1 MENFFNSFKYSPN
14 QPLIFNSV
22 LFFILFTVFYLLY
35 IAVFNKIKARNIL
48 LLIFSFYFYYK
59 VSGPAV
65 ILLLIMASSDYFIG
79 LGIFKA
85 KKQAI
90 KGWLLLLSLII
101 NLGCLCYFKYTN
113 FFLQTW
119 LGITQPSQ
127 LPLVLN
133 ILLPIGISFYVF
145 KTLSYVLDVYRDVIE
160 YPERNYFSYLLYVS
174 FFPNILAGPISKAR
188 DLLPQINKKLFIT
201 NEFIG
206 KGFFLIMCGAF
217 KKVFIADFLAA
228 NFVDRVFQSPNLFS
242 GFENLMA
249 SYGATIQI
257 YADFSGYTDIVIG
270 IAFLLG
276 FSIDANFNK
285 PFLAK
290 NITDFWR
297 RWHMTLS
304 KWLNEYLYTPLSF
317 SFRKLRRI
325 GIIFSLLITFF
336 LSGFWH
342 GPSWTYIL
350 WGLSHG
356 IAMSYDILSDGFR
369 DKIKKVM
376 NIKVYNF
383 ISIFIT
389 FHFLSFSII
398 LFKSADLTTAR
409 VVYSKIF
416 NNLDFSLAKDWVR
429 LYSMPFM
436 VMVLAYILHYLPMSW
451 NNYLTSRYT
460 KLNWVFKTMIFVFA
474 ILFIYQAYSSE
485 AMPFVY
491 LEF

>member
-1 MENFFNSFKYSPN
+1 MENLFSSLKYLPN

-22 LFFILFTVFYLLY
+22 LFFLLFTVFYLIY
-35 IAVFNKIKARNIL
+35 ITVFNKIKARNIL

-59 VSGPAV
+59 VSGLAV
-65 ILLLIMASSDYFIG
+65 ILLLLMGSSDYFIG
-79 LGIFKA
+79 LGIFKS
-85 KKQAI
+85 KKQSSKA
-90 KGWLLLLSLII
+90 WLLLLSLIV
-101 NLGCLCYFKYTN
+101 NLGSLFYFKYTN
-113 FFLQTW
+113 FFLNTW
-119 LGITQPSQ
+119 LDITQPTQ
-127 LPLVLN
+127 APLVLN

-145 KTLSYVLDVYRDVIE
+145 KSLSYILDVYREVIE
-160 YPERNYFSYLLYVS
+160 EPERNYFNYLLYVA

-188 DLLPQINKKLFIT
+188 DLLPQINQKLFIT

-217 KKVFIADFLAA
+217 KKVVIADFLAV
-228 NFVDRVFQSPNLFS
+228 NFVDRVFQSPHLFS

-276 FSIDANFNK
+276 FVVDPNFNK
-285 PFLAK
+285 PFMAK
-290 NITDFWR
+290 NVTDFWR
-297 RWHMTLS
+297 RWHITLS

-325 GIIFSLLITFF
+325 GIILSLIITFF
-336 LSGFWH
+336 ISGFWH
-342 GPSWTYIL
+342 GPNWTYIL

-356 IAMSYDILSDGFR
+356 IAMTYDILSDRFR
-369 DKIKKVM
+369 DKLKKII
-376 NIKVYNF
+376 NIKIYNF

-389 FHFLSFSII
+389 FHFLSLSII
-398 LFKSADLTTAR
+398 LFKSADLNTAG
-409 VVYSKIF
+409 VVYSKIL
-416 NNLDFSLAKDWVR
+416 NNLDFSLAKEWMK
-429 LYSMPFM
+429 LYSLPFI
-436 VMVLAYILHYLPMSW
+436 VMIIAYVLHYLPMSW
-451 NNYLTSRYT
+451 NNFLSNRYI
-460 KLNWVFKTMIFVFA
+460 KLNWAFKTLIFVLA
-474 ILFIYQAYSSE
+474 VILIYQAYSSE